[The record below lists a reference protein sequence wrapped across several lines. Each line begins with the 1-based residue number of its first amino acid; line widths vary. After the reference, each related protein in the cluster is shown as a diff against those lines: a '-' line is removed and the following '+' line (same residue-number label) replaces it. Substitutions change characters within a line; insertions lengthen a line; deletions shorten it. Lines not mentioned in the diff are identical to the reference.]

1 MGRENGRSDRFKV
14 DGPRGQHWNEREKMD
29 DHSNLNWTVKVL
41 SISGPSNWTGH
52 IRSKY
57 RSPFWPSIL
66 TEFAVQVIS
75 VRSSTIISSLK
86 WPSSELKWTE
96 TNRTYFFPNHI
107 RSDHWMAHFVTN
119 RATGFWRKGSF
130 DDWRKKP
137 FITFF
142 GELAVFEVLIFF
154 YGLMPCCVCLRWVP
168 KVVST
173 RKMTSS
179 GGSASSIYFNSFPPS
194 MMGFIGH
201 VSTLSDPYHNR
212 WLERFENSAHGTL
225 PSHQVGKL
233 E

>member
-57 RSPFWPSIL
+57 RSPFWQSIL

-96 TNRTYFFPNHI
+96 TNRTYFFDKSHPI
-107 RSDHWMAHFVTN
+107 WPLD
-119 RATGFWRKGSF
+119 GSF
-130 DDWRKKP
+130 CN
-137 FITFF
+137 
-142 GELAVFEVLIFF
+142 E
-154 YGLMPCCVCLRWVP
+154 
-168 KVVST
+168 
-173 RKMTSS
+173 S
-179 GGSASSIYFNSFPPS
+179 G
-194 MMGFIGH
+194 
-201 VSTLSDPYHNR
+201 NR
-212 WLERFENSAHGTL
+212 FLEEGIIWWLEEETVYNIFWWIGCFRGFNIFLWTYAVLCL
-225 PSHQVGKL
+225 P
-233 E
+233 